1 MHHGRDI
8 RRTDLNRATARLA
21 AVLSTEMSAEVSAE
35 VSTACSTSTP
45 TSTPA
50 STLPALHRRARREVR
65 RASTAGFTVV
75 ELLVV
80 IGIVAILTGLLMPVL
95 SHARAASG
103 RLRCMSNLRQIG
115 CGLVEYTE
123 RFNDCLP
130 RFNATAN
137 QQTAEWGEAMALTTR
152 FGSRFDGLGLLLAT
166 LDITDP
172 RLFYCPCH
180 HGDHSYE
187 QYAPRLESRDIAA
200 SGTGPIYGNYHYRTH
215 MDPAA
220 TSPIG
225 TPLKGRNLSTTVLVV
240 DGMRTRRDFNHV
252 TGTNRLKGDG
262 SVDWHLDHGNAIYK
276 SLPFESVSSFMGN
289 TIFQDAWRWID
300 ARPPSE
306 DDGGSGGSQDD

>member
-21 AVLSTEMSAEVSAE
+21 AVLSNKLSTEMSAE
-35 VSTACSTSTP
+35 VSTACSTSTR

-187 QYAPRLESRDIAA
+187 QYAHRLESRDIAA

>member
-1 MHHGRDI
+1 VHHGRDI
-8 RRTDLNRATARLA
+8 RRTALNRAAARLNGSS
-21 AVLSTEMSAEVSAE
+21 STDVIGASSLQQMGQP
-35 VSTACSTSTP
+35 TA
-45 TSTPA
+45 PA
-50 STLPALHRRARREVR
+50 INRGRSSRVAKPNFSVGFVR
-65 RASTAGFTVV
+65 GFTVV

-80 IGIVAILTGLLMPVL
+80 IGIVAVLTGLLMPVL

-103 RLRCMSNLRQIG
+103 RVRCMSNLRQIG
-115 CGLVEYTE
+115 CGLIEYTE
-123 RFNDCLP
+123 RANDCLP

-152 FGSRFDGLGLLLAT
+152 FGSRFDGLGLLLET

-180 HGDHSYE
+180 HGDHPYDR
-187 QYAPRLESRDIAA
+187 YASRLESRDIAA

-225 TPLKGRNLSTTVLVV
+225 TSLKGRNLSSIVLVV

-262 SVDWHLDHGNAIYK
+262 SVDWHLDHGNTIYK

-306 DDGGSGGSQDD
+306 GGNDSGGSGGSQDD

>member
-21 AVLSTEMSAEVSAE
+21 AVLSTKLSTEMSAE

-187 QYAPRLESRDIAA
+187 QYAHRLESRDIAA

>member
-21 AVLSTEMSAEVSAE
+21 AVLSTEMSAE

-187 QYAPRLESRDIAA
+187 QYAHRLESRDIAA

>member
-21 AVLSTEMSAEVSAE
+21 AVLSTEMSAEVSA
-35 VSTACSTSTP
+35 ACSTSTP

>member
-21 AVLSTEMSAEVSAE
+21 AVLSTEMSAE

>member
-1 MHHGRDI
+1 VHHGRDI

-21 AVLSTEMSAEVSAE
+21 AVLSTEMSAEVSA
-35 VSTACSTSTP
+35 ACSTSTP

>member
-21 AVLSTEMSAEVSAE
+21 AVLSNKLSTEMSAE

-187 QYAPRLESRDIAA
+187 QYAHRLESRDIAA

-262 SVDWHLDHGNAIYK
+262 SVDWPLDHGNAIYK

>member
-8 RRTDLNRATARLA
+8 RRTDLTRAAMQRSDFVPFNGGAEHLTTRAQQNGHVGHARSEESRTRTRTRTRA
-21 AVLSTEMSAEVSAE
+21 GHAGR
-35 VSTACSTSTP
+35 TSF
-45 TSTPA
+45 
-50 STLPALHRRARREVR
+50 
-65 RASTAGFTVV
+65 GFTIV

-80 IGIVAILTGLLMPVL
+80 IGIVAILTGVLMPVL
-95 SHARAASG
+95 SQARAASG
-103 RLRCMSNLRQIG
+103 RVRCMSNLRQIG

-152 FGSRFDGLGLLLAT
+152 FGTRLDGLGLLLAT

-180 HGDHSYE
+180 HGDHPYE
-187 QYAPRLESRDIAA
+187 QYASRLESRDIAA

-215 MDPAA
+215 MDPSA

-225 TPLKGRNLSTTVLVV
+225 TPLKGRNLSSTVLVV

-300 ARPPSE
+300 ARPPT
-306 DDGGSGGSQDD
+306 DDDNSSGGSQDE

>member
-1 MHHGRDI
+1 M
-8 RRTDLNRATARLA
+8 
-21 AVLSTEMSAEVSAE
+21 
-35 VSTACSTSTP
+35 
-45 TSTPA
+45 
-50 STLPALHRRARREVR
+50 R

>member
-1 MHHGRDI
+1 MHYGRDI
-8 RRTDLNRATARLA
+8 RRTDLASAAMQGRDFASIEGVAVTVTTEAPCDAHPARVFGAASRARTRAGHAGRLA
-21 AVLSTEMSAEVSAE
+21 
-35 VSTACSTSTP
+35 C
-45 TSTPA
+45 
-50 STLPALHRRARREVR
+50 
-65 RASTAGFTVV
+65 GFTIV

-80 IGIVAILTGLLMPVL
+80 IGIVAILTGVLMPVL

-103 RLRCMSNLRQIG
+103 RVRCMSNLRQIG

-152 FGSRFDGLGLLLAT
+152 FGTRLDGLGLLLAT

-180 HGDHSYE
+180 HGDHPYE
-187 QYAPRLESRDIAA
+187 QYASRLESRDIAA

-215 MDPAA
+215 MDPSA

-225 TPLKGRNLSTTVLVV
+225 TPLKGRNLSSTVLVV

-300 ARPPSE
+300 ARPPTG
-306 DDGGSGGSQDD
+306 DDNSSGGSQDE

>member
-21 AVLSTEMSAEVSAE
+21 AVLSNKLSTEMSAE

-187 QYAPRLESRDIAA
+187 QYAHRLESRDIAA

>member
-1 MHHGRDI
+1 VHHGRDI

-21 AVLSTEMSAEVSAE
+21 AVLSNKLSTEMSAE

-187 QYAPRLESRDIAA
+187 QYAHRLESRDIAA